1 MARGAIKEHSK
12 GVTLSVR
19 LQPAARKSEIVGLR
33 ELDDTS
39 SVLLVRV
46 TAPPEKGKAN
56 AALLKL
62 LSKHFAIP
70 RKDLSLLLGEVDR
83 RKVILITGDKDRVT
97 QALSEMFERL
107 DWV

>member
-1 MARGAIKEHSK
+1 MASGAIREHSE

-19 LQPAARKSEIVGLR
+19 LQPGARKNEIVGLR
-33 ELDDTS
+33 EPDDRS

-62 LSKHFAIP
+62 LSKQLAIP
-70 RKDLSLLLGEVDR
+70 RKDLSLLLGGQDR
-83 RKVILITGDKDRVT
+83 RKVVLVMGDKDRVT
-97 QALSEMFERL
+97 QALLEKFDRL